1 MLKFCLILF
10 IVNMFTKAALVYS
23 AMTVGVSASSGNDD
37 DDQIPDNNGSCEDS
51 IRRSLASS
59 SPHSKSF
66 DTRQDRGHRTP
77 GSKNSFHSN
86 TNDIDI
92 DIPSTPSASLMTP
105 GVSGLVSPGYDPR
118 SHFSYSP

>member
-37 DDQIPDNNGSCEDS
+37 DDQIVNGSCEDS
-51 IRRSLASS
+51 IRHSSASS
-59 SPHSKSF
+59 SPHSKSL
-66 DTRQDRGHRTP
+66 DTRQVRVHHTP

-86 TNDIDI
+86 ANDIGI
-92 DIPSTPSASLMTP
+92 DIPSTPSSPSPMTP

-118 SHFSYSP
+118 SHLSYSP